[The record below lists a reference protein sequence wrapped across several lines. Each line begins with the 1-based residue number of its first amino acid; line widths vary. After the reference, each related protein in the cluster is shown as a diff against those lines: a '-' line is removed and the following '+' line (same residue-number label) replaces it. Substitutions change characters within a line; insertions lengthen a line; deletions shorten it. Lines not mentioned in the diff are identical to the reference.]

1 MFNKIY
7 FIEMPTSTKYCWV
20 SLIYFLALF
29 RLANSYVKLT
39 NIQCTALDKPFAD
52 FQKCR
57 LSVPKRGVVALSV
70 HVKLFQIL
78 LKNVSINLSMFKKAN
93 GYRPFLYNVSADF
106 CAFMANR
113 SRYPFLKMVVA
124 AITKDSN
131 INHTCPYNNDI
142 IVENL
147 VLRDGMFGLF
157 PVPEGDYM
165 FKLMVGV
172 YNEWKAHVKTFFSI
186 KLDTKYR

>member
-1 MFNKIY
+1 
-7 FIEMPTSTKYCWV
+7 MPTSNKYCWV
-20 SLIYFLALF
+20 SLTIFLALF
-29 RLANSYVKLT
+29 PLANSYARFT

-57 LSVPKRGVVALSV
+57 LSIPKRGEVALSI
-70 HVKLFQIL
+70 HAKLFQIPVN
-78 LKNVSINLSMFKKAN
+78 NVTVNVRVFKKAS

-106 CAFMANR
+106 CAFMAHR
-113 SRYPFLKMVVA
+113 SRYPFLKVFFA
-124 AITKDSN
+124 AIAKDSN

-147 VLRDGMFGLF
+147 VLRDGMFGHF

-165 FKLMVGV
+165 YKLMFGV
-172 YNEWKAHVKTFFSI
+172 YNEWKADVKAFFSV
-186 KLDTKYR
+186 KLDKKYL

>member
-1 MFNKIY
+1 
-7 FIEMPTSTKYCWV
+7 MPISTKDCWV

-29 RLANSYVKLT
+29 RLANSYVKFT

-57 LSVPKRGVVALSV
+57 LSIPKRGVVALSI
-70 HVKLFQIL
+70 HVKLFQIPVN
-78 LKNVSINLSMFKKAN
+78 NVSINLSLFKRAS
-93 GYRPFLYNVSADF
+93 GYRPFLYNVSTDF

-113 SRYPFLKMVVA
+113 NRFPFLKIFFDIVL
-124 AITKDSN
+124 KDSN
-131 INHTCPYNNDI
+131 INHTCPYNHDI
-142 IVENL
+142 IVRNL
-147 VLRDGMFGLF
+147 VLFDRMFGLL

-165 FKLMVGV
+165 FKLMVAA
-172 YNEWKAHVKTFFSI
+172 YNEWKADVKAFFSI